1 MRRIAKGIMRY
12 VVNSADPFIVNTR
25 NGERAGQQPRVRGID
40 EPMWTIT
47 AQGSQGALVAP
58 FLTEHANASNQRVM
72 AADSPLRTQMA
83 QVKGGHFALVS
94 AFIAKHYGD
103 SGQRPGSEASEPLST
118 ITTSDHNGLVT
129 ASLVH
134 MGHGEQSSTGA
145 RRWSHGVRNIEQP
158 LNTITASGAAAAL
171 VTSNLVKLRGTSTAL
186 ASDEP
191 LHTVSAQGTHFSEVR
206 AFLTAY
212 YGTDQDPKLCDPLHT
227 VTTRDR
233 YALVTVRGQQY
244 AISDIGL
251 RMLAPRELFTAQ
263 GFPLDYI
270 IEYGITP
277 DGKRKQLTKTAQVRM
292 CGNSV
297 SPYLAEALVR
307 ANLGEMAIRRAA

>member
-1 MRRIAKGIMRY
+1 M
-12 VVNSADPFIVNTR
+12 
-25 NGERAGQQPRVRGID
+25 
-40 EPMWTIT
+40 
-47 AQGSQGALVAP
+47 VAP

-118 ITTSDHNGLVT
+118 ITTSDHNGVVT
-129 ASLVH
+129 ANLVH
-134 MGHGEQSSTGA
+134 MGHGEQCSTGA
-145 RRWSHGVRNIEQP
+145 KRWSHGIRNIEQP